1 MRLAQLVLGGTPIET
16 IPVPHSNHLPSER
29 NGSGLFFEH
38 RVLAGPGEKGRERP
52 HGRYQRYP
60 HDLRVL
66 IEQSALILEEHV
78 LAELTHLMT

>member
-1 MRLAQLVLGGTPIET
+1 MALDCFLNIESSQ
-16 IPVPHSNHLPSER
+16 VQER
-29 NGSGLFFEH
+29 KAESD
-38 RVLAGPGEKGRERP
+38 RMADA
-52 HGRYQRYP
+52 RYQRYP